1 MDGLKHDFLLKI
13 MQNNFKGGLH
23 MKKSNRKRFG
33 TFFLSLLLIFCLCA
47 APIQSAVV
55 HAEEDVDVKENVEQP
70 KDETADPLEI
80 GGGGYSIF

>member
-1 MDGLKHDFLLKI
+1 
-13 MQNNFKGGLH
+13 

-33 TFFLSLLLIFCLCA
+33 TFFMSLLLIFCLCA

-55 HAEEDVDVKENVEQP
+55 HAEEVTDTEENVDQP
-70 KDETADPLEI
+70 NDTAAAPLEI